1 VTEATATELT
11 NVDNS
16 DLADM
21 ASIDIDHVLS
31 YVHRDLKSLPGY
43 TALYRRYLR
52 QRWDVY
58 ALNFDNDLRDWHECM
73 TDTERAAFLAVAS
86 GLHHGERQVQAE
98 LPAFMLGSEEEHNV
112 FLASQLEDEARHM
125 VFFDRFYREVVG
137 TSGSSIL
144 AALDASYPHI
154 SETFVGPF
162 GLLAHQADELR
173 KDPHDRAA
181 RVRFG
186 TTYFLWI
193 EGVLALSV
201 MKVTLGYCRR
211 TGLLPGYYAGF
222 TATCRDEAR
231 HVQAGMR
238 FLRDQIA
245 KDPGMAKHMH
255 STLRTILWLATAA
268 SRNFAY
274 EPLGWSGEE
283 VQALMIGQLRTKLTA
298 LHVDMPFELEV
309 LLTRIQPE
317 LAGG

>member
-1 VTEATATELT
+1 VTEATASELAH
-11 NVDNS
+11 VDNS

-21 ASIDIDHVLS
+21 TSIDIDHVLS
-31 YVHRDLKSLPGY
+31 YVHRDLKSLPDY
-43 TALYRRYLR
+43 PALYRRYLR

-58 ALNFDNDLRDWHECM
+58 ALNFDTDIRQWHECM
-73 TDTERAAFLAVAS
+73 TDGQRAAFLAVAS
-86 GLHHGERQVQAE
+86 GLHHGERQVEAE
-98 LPAFMLGSEEEHNV
+98 LPAFMLGSDDEHNV

-144 AALDASYPHI
+144 AVLDASYPHI

-162 GLLAHQADELR
+162 GLLAYQADELR
-173 KDPHDRAA
+173 KNPHDLAT

-201 MKVTLGYCRR
+201 MKVTLGFCRR

-238 FLRDQIA
+238 FLRDQITS
-245 KDPGMAKHMH
+245 DPAMLKQVH

-274 EPLGWSGEE
+274 EPLGWSAED
-283 VQALMIGQLRTKLTA
+283 VQALMIGQLRTKLTSIG
-298 LHVDMPFELEV
+298 LDVPFELEI

>member
-1 VTEATATELT
+1 MTEATESELDR
-11 NVDNS
+11 VDDS
-16 DLADM
+16 DLAELR
-21 ASIDIDHVLS
+21 SIDIDHVLS
-31 YVHRDLKSLPGY
+31 YVHRDLKSLPAY
-43 TALYRRYLR
+43 STLYRRYLR

-58 ALNFDNDLRDWHECM
+58 ALDFDRDIRDWHDGM
-73 TDTERAAFLAVAS
+73 TEPQRSAFLAVAS
-86 GLHHGERQVQAE
+86 GLHHGERQVEAE
-98 LPAFMLGSEEEHNV
+98 LPVFMLGSADEHNV

-137 TSGSSIL
+137 IAGISIL
-144 AALDASYPHI
+144 DVLDASYPNI

-162 GLLAHQADELR
+162 GLLAYQAEELR
-173 KDPHDRAA
+173 RNPYDRAA

-186 TTYFLWI
+186 TTYFVWV

-201 MKVTLGYCRR
+201 MKVTLSYCRR

-231 HVQAGMR
+231 HVQGGMR
-238 FLRDQIA
+238 FLRDEITA
-245 KDPGMAKHMH
+245 DPTMVKHVH

-274 EPLGWSGEE
+274 GPLGWSADE
-283 VQALMIGQLRTKLTA
+283 VQALMIAQLRTKLNA
-298 LHVDMPFELEV
+298 IGIDIPFELRV
-309 LLTRIQPE
+309 LLDRIQPE